1 MTFAEEMHKNAQEQ
15 WEGGNSGEVVEYLKN
30 KIKKASDRGDFDVQ
44 VRVHAKKNIS
54 SIYTPESPNK
64 YFYAIGKDHK
74 RIEKKMEKLGVK
86 THITF
91 VSNNWCDYFAID
103 LSW

>member
-1 MTFAEEMHKNAQEQ
+1 MTFAKEMHKNAQEQ
-15 WEGGNSGEVVEYLKN
+15 WEGGDSGEVVDYLKN
-30 KIKKASDRGDFDVQ
+30 KIKEASNRGDFDTQ
-44 VRVHAKKNIS
+44 VRVYAKKNIS

-64 YFYAIGKDHK
+64 SFYAIETGHK
-74 RIEKKMEKLGVK
+74 RIERKMKKLGIK

-91 VSNNWCDYFAID
+91 VSNNWCDYFVID